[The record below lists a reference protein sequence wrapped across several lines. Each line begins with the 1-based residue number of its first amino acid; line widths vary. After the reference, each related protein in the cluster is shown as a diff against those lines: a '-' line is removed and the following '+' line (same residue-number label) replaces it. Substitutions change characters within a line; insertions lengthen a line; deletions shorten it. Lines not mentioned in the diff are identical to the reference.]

1 MVLLAMDIL
10 VALEP
15 GIDDL
20 GEAIQLRPLDRSR
33 PPVAGGDRKC
43 HGLLHG
49 VARNVEMARRSAL
62 AHAVGTG
69 QTNLQVKFHGVDLQ
83 ALHTA
88 A

>member
-1 MVLLAMDIL
+1 MDIL
-10 VALEP
+10 VAVEP
-15 GIDDL
+15 AVDDL
-20 GEAIQLRPLDRSR
+20 DEPIQLRPLDRSR

-43 HGLLHG
+43 HGLVDS

-83 ALHTA
+83 TLHTA